1 VSQSSHRTRAHV
13 VKKMTPPPHLRRDRF
28 GRWSAAATRS
38 FACPVFAPFRSPS
51 RALGGRPLRTMDTI
65 NDHLVWCTLPVL
77 VRAKTTLLQISDRPG
92 QAEKPCH
99 HQRNQ
104 SPPLL
109 GWGLKQRVA
118 YCCDFSS
125 SVACRPGSGGCPSSA
140 RSASTSRFAVAYS
153 PSVICCMRARS
164 SAHLP

>member
-1 VSQSSHRTRAHV
+1 
-13 VKKMTPPPHLRRDRF
+13 MTPPPHLRRDGF

-51 RALGGRPLRTMDTI
+51 RALRGRPLRTVDTI
-65 NDHLVWCTLPVL
+65 HDHLVWCTLPVL
-77 VRAKTTLLQISDRPG
+77 VRTKTALLQISDRPG
-92 QAEKPCH
+92 QAQKPCDR
-99 HQRNQ
+99 QR
-104 SPPLL
+104 LA
-109 GWGLKQRVA
+109 WGLEQRVA
-118 YCCDFSS
+118 NCCDFSS

-140 RSASTSRFAVAYS
+140 RSASTSRFALAYS